1 MKESVVITKSRNFSK
16 QIIHLYR
23 VLCLEQKEFIMSKQL
38 LRCGTSI
45 GANLAEATCA
55 ISKKDF
61 FSKNYIAFKE
71 CAECDYWLNLLWDS
85 EYMPKERF
93 ATIREDCAEL
103 QRLLSSITHTLRKD
117 LPPED
122 YGY

>member
-1 MKESVVITKSRNFSK
+1 MKESIVITKSRNFAK
-16 QIIHLYR
+16 QIIRLYT
-23 VLCLEQKEFIMSKQL
+23 VLSKEQQEFVLSKQL

-61 FSKNYIAFKE
+61 FAKNYIAFKE
-71 CAECDYWLNLLWDS
+71 CAECSYWLNLLWDN
-85 EYMPKERF
+85 ETMPKEEF
-93 ATIREDCAEL
+93 ANIREDCEEL
-103 QRLLSSITHTLRKD
+103 LRILSSITHTLKKN

>member
-1 MKESVVITKSRNFSK
+1 MKEGIVITKSRNFAK
-16 QIIHLYR
+16 QIIRLYT
-23 VLCLEQKEFIMSKQL
+23 VLSKEQQEFVLSKQL

-61 FSKNYIAFKE
+61 FAKNYIAFKE
-71 CAECDYWLNLLWDS
+71 CAECSYWLNLLWDN
-85 EYMPKERF
+85 ETMPKEEF
-93 ATIREDCAEL
+93 ANIREDCEEL
-103 QRLLSSITHTLRKD
+103 LRILSSITHTLKKN